1 MYKLLLKG
9 YAIECSTL
17 DELRAAVGEF
27 AGQIE
32 RVEEVRAPKPVA
44 ARAPTTAG
52 ARNKAGGPT
61 KSWEMARWY
70 GQKKGINHTIARTE
84 LADMRRDDFETYRKL
99 EAEFLETN
107 G

>member
-9 YAIECSTL
+9 YAIECETL
-17 DELRAAVGEF
+17 AELRAAVGEF

-32 RVEEVRAPKPVA
+32 RVEEASTPKPVA
-44 ARAPTTAG
+44 ARPPTTAG
-52 ARNKAGGPT
+52 ARNKAGGPA
-61 KSWEMARWY
+61 KSWGMARWY
-70 GQKKGINHTIARTE
+70 GVKKGINHTIARTE
-84 LADMRRDDFETYRKL
+84 LADMRRDDFTQYQQL